1 MSGETSAP
9 LLALEDVSVAY
20 GGVPVVRGVSLT
32 VSPGEILGVVG
43 ESGCGKTTLLDAVLG
58 LLRRDGRVTGGRIV
72 FEGRDLAGLDARAMG
87 KLRGEALGAV
97 FQNPGD
103 SLNPAR
109 RIHTQFYEALRAH
122 RRVTRAEARAIAAD
136 RLARLHLEEPEAL
149 LACYPFQLSGGMAQ
163 RVALALAMALEP
175 RLLLCD
181 EPTSALDVTVQA
193 RVLRELRALRDRYGT
208 AILLVTHNI
217 GVVAHMADRVAVLY
231 GGRLVETGGRAQV
244 LARPAHPYT
253 RALLAAAPDFSGRL
267 PRGLPGTPPLPG
279 QAAAGC
285 PFADRCPRAAA
296 ACREREPVLHP
307 LPEGRA
313 TACWREVEDNG

>member
-1 MSGETSAP
+1 MIGETSAP
-9 LLALEDVSVAY
+9 LLALENLSVAY

-163 RVALALAMALEP
+163 RVALALAMVLEP
-175 RLLLCD
+175 QLLLAD
-181 EPTSALDVTVQA
+181 EPTSALDVTTQAQIVQQM
-193 RVLRELRALRDRYGT
+193 LELKRDHGT
-208 AILLVTHNI
+208 AILLVTHNLA
-217 GVVAHMADRVAVLY
+217 VAAYLADRLLVLQN
-231 GGRLVETGGRAQV
+231 GRVVDRGDREEILRHA
-244 LARPAHPYT
+244 AAPYT
-253 RALLAAAPDFSGRL
+253 RELLEAVPDLR
-267 PRGLPGTPPLPG
+267 
-279 QAAAGC
+279 
-285 PFADRCPRAAA
+285 
-296 ACREREPVLHP
+296 REPYV
-307 LPEGRA
+307 
-313 TACWREVEDNG
+313 